1 MIPCLR
7 QARGSGQSYKGTSI
21 TMLCLETST
30 VWGYSGSACSA
41 TGDKRSSDVVKDTGT
56 PGSVVSSWLR
66 NGFLHLV
73 CSIPGPLTASPPLI
87 QDRSRMR

>member
-7 QARGSGQSYKGTSI
+7 QVRGSGQLYRGTST
-21 TMLCLETST
+21 TMLCRETST
-30 VWGYSGSACSA
+30 VWGYSGNACSA

-56 PGSVVSSWLR
+56 PGSVVSNWPH
-66 NGFLHLV
+66 NGFLNLV

-87 QDRSRMR
+87 RDKSRMR